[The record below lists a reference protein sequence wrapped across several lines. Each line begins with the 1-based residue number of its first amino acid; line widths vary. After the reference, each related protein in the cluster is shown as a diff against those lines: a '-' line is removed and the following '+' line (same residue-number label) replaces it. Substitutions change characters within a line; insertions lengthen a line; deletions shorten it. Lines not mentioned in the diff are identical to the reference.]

1 MMMKKLFALMLMT
14 LAAPAFAEE
23 VKEAAKPFFTLRS
36 TEFVVTIA
44 FLLFVGLL
52 VYLKVPGLLMGL
64 LDKRADAIKASLDEA
79 KALRDDAQRLLA
91 SYERKQRE
99 VQEQSARIVTHARNE
114 ATAAAAKAREDLK
127 GSIARRIKAAEDQ
140 IASAEAAAI
149 REVRNRAVALAVAA
163 AGDVMA
169 KSLSDR
175 DGDALIDESITL
187 VEARMH

>member
-1 MMMKKLFALMLMT
+1 MVMKKLLILLLMT

-44 FLLFVGLL
+44 FVLFIGLL

-79 KALRDDAQRLLA
+79 KALRDDAQKLLA

-99 VQEQSARIVTHARNE
+99 VQEQSARIVAHARDE
-114 ATAAAAKAREDLK
+114 ATAAAARAKEDLK
-127 GSIARRIKAAEDQ
+127 ASIARRVKAAEDQ

-149 REVRNRAVALAVAA
+149 REVRNRAVAVAVAA

-169 KSLSDR
+169 KSLTAK
-175 DGDALIDESITL
+175 DGDALIDTSIAL